1 MDIRGINGINPI
13 DNNAKINKTPSKVQH
28 QKAKNDKV
36 QISEQA
42 RKLAEEQKIQKALEN
57 APDVRKDKI
66 AEVKAKMANGEY
78 NKPEVLNSVAEKL
91 MKVLAL

>member
-13 DNNAKINKTPSKVQH
+13 DNNKKLNKASSKIQQ
-28 QKAKNDKV
+28 QKRGNDKV
-36 QISEQA
+36 QISEEA

-57 APDVRKDKI
+57 APDIRKDKI

-78 NKPEVLNSVAEKL
+78 DKPEVLNSVAEKL
-91 MKVLAL
+91 MKALGL